1 MEWKMSAYWDF
12 AERTRAS
19 CAARV
24 AEPSHSLS
32 ANFCLRRS
40 AFAARSGDA
49 RVVASSDIAADGGSA
64 ESERVRELD
73 ARLRFSET
81 FCFVASDK
89 RPKRKA

>member
-1 MEWKMSAYWDF
+1 MDWKMSAYWDF

-49 RVVASSDIAADGGSA
+49 RVVASSDIAAYGGSA

-81 FCFVASDK
+81 FCFVGYK
-89 RPKRKA
+89 RPKRL